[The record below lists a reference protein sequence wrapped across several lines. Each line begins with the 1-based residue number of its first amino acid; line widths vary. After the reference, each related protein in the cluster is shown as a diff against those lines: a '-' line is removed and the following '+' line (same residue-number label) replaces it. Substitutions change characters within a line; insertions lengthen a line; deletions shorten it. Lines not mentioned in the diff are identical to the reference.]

1 MPIRP
6 ETEEAQLIQFGDD
19 HDPVHPRRGA
29 ARSMNQAYL
38 QKDVG
43 EGAVQSLH
51 LLSVLDGL

>member
-1 MPIRP
+1 MAKHIRP

-29 ARSMNQAYL
+29 ARFMNQAYL

-43 EGAVQSLH
+43 EGSGAVFAWIVGS
-51 LLSVLDGL
+51 